1 MIKVPFLDLKAS
13 FAEIQDALENAMLVS
28 VRSGQYIGGDS
39 LVSFERDFQS
49 FVDSDYCI
57 GVANGLDALV
67 LSLKVL
73 GIGPDDEVIVPS
85 NTFIATWLAVTHC
98 GAVVVPVEPNAET
111 YNINASLIEAKI
123 TERTKAIIPV
133 HLYGQPADLDE
144 VLMVA
149 KDHNLYVIEDAAQ
162 AIGSYYNDM
171 PLGTIGD
178 FGAISFHK
186 TKNIQCGE
194 GGLFISSNKNYH
206 NRAAHIIEK
215 GTNRLEKT
223 NGSTDKYEWVSL
235 GSSYV
240 LSDIQIASLAAQLLD
255 EEQVTSLRRAIWK
268 QYHLGLQELES
279 DGLITRP
286 SIEPG
291 SSINGHIYYVLISK
305 PHIREH
311 IEEYLFLKGISAC
324 SHYEPLHLAP
334 AGRRYGRTP
343 FELNVT
349 EDIAP
354 RLLRLP
360 IWPSMTPIQVQRVI
374 TELVSA
380 LRMG

>member
-1 MIKVPFLDLKAS
+1 MEKITFNQRFLARNE
-13 FAEIQDALENAMLVS
+13 ANYV
-28 VRSGQYIGGDS
+28 GQYITPSETGEIEKFEKKS
-39 LVSFERDFQS
+39 LSMIANKLKSS
-49 FVDSDYCI
+49 FVHLTSSCT
-57 GVANGLDALV
+57 AALEV
-67 LSLKVL
+67 SSILSEIEA
-73 GIGPDDEVIVPS
+73 GDEVIMPS
-85 NTFIATWLAVTHC
+85 FTFSSTANAVALR
-98 GAVVVPVEPNAET
+98 GGVPVFVDIKPDT
-111 YNINASLIEAKI
+111 LNIDERKI
-123 TERTKAIIPV
+123 NLAITSKTKAIVVV
-133 HLYGQPADLDE
+133 HYAGLACNMNAILK
-144 VLMVA
+144 LA
-149 KDHNLYVIEDAAQ
+149 KDNGLIVIEDAAQ
-162 AIGSYYNDM
+162 AIGSYYNGM

-194 GGLFISSNKNYH
+194 GGLFISSNKEYH

-215 GTNRLEKT
+215 GTNRLEKI
-223 NGSTDKYEWVSL
+223 NGSIDKYEWVSL

-255 EEQVTSLRRAIWK
+255 EEQVTSLRVARWK
-268 QYHLGLQELES
+268 QYHLGLEELES

-291 SSINGHIYYVLISK
+291 SSVNGHIYYVLISK
-305 PHIREH
+305 THIREH
-311 IEEYLFLKGISAC
+311 VSEYLLLKGISAC

-380 LRMG
+380 LRMGLMT

>member
-1 MIKVPFLDLKAS
+1 MEKITFNQRFLARNEVNYVGQYLTPSETGENEKFKKKCLSTIANKLKSS
-13 FAEIQDALENAMLVS
+13 FVHLTSSCTAALEIS
-28 VRSGQYIGGDS
+28 SI
-39 LVSFERDFQS
+39 
-49 FVDSDYCI
+49 
-57 GVANGLDALV
+57 
-67 LSLKVL
+67 LSEIEA
-73 GIGPDDEVIVPS
+73 GDEVIMPS
-85 NTFIATWLAVTHC
+85 FTFSSTANAVALR
-98 GAVVVPVEPNAET
+98 GGVPVFVDIKPGT
-111 YNINASLIEAKI
+111 LNIDERKI
-123 TERTKAIIPV
+123 NLAITSKTKAIFVV
-133 HLYGQPADLDE
+133 HYAGLACNMNAILK
-144 VLMVA
+144 LA
-149 KDHNLYVIEDAAQ
+149 KDNGLLVIEDAAQ
-162 AIGSYYNDM
+162 AIGSYYNGI

-215 GTNRLEKT
+215 GTNRREKI
-223 NGSTDKYEWVSL
+223 NGSVNKYEWVSL

-255 EEQVTSLRRAIWK
+255 EERVTSLRGAIWK
-268 QYHLGLQELES
+268 QYHLGLEELES

-291 SSINGHIYYVLISK
+291 SSINGHIYYILISK

-311 IEEYLFLKGISAC
+311 ITEYLFLKGISAY

-334 AGRRYGRTP
+334 AGTRYGRTP

-360 IWPSMTPIQVQRVI
+360 IWPLMTPIQVQRVI
-374 TELVSA
+374 TELVNA
-380 LRMG
+380 LRVG

>member
-1 MIKVPFLDLKAS
+1 MEKITFNQRFLARNEANYVGQYLTPSETGENEQFEKKCISIIANKLKSS
-13 FAEIQDALENAMLVS
+13 FVHLTSSCTAALEVS
-28 VRSGQYIGGDS
+28 SI
-39 LVSFERDFQS
+39 L
-49 FVDSDYCI
+49 SDI
-57 GVANGLDALV
+57 EAG
-67 LSLKVL
+67 
-73 GIGPDDEVIVPS
+73 DEVIMPS
-85 NTFIATWLAVTHC
+85 FTFSSTANAVALR
-98 GAVVVPVEPNAET
+98 GGVPVFVDIKPGT
-111 YNINASLIEAKI
+111 LNIDERKI
-123 TERTKAIIPV
+123 NLAITSKTKAIFVV
-133 HLYGQPADLDE
+133 HYAGLACNMNAIIKL
-144 VLMVA
+144 A
-149 KDHNLYVIEDAAQ
+149 KDNGLLVIEDAAQ
-162 AIGSYYNDM
+162 AIGSYYNGI

-215 GTNRLEKT
+215 GTNRREKI
-223 NGSTDKYEWVSL
+223 NGSVNKYEWVSL

-255 EEQVTSLRRAIWK
+255 EERVTSLRGAIWK
-268 QYHLGLQELES
+268 QYHLGLEELES

-291 SSINGHIYYVLISK
+291 SSINGHIYYILISK

-311 IEEYLFLKGISAC
+311 ITEYLSLKGISAC

-334 AGRRYGRTP
+334 AGTRYGRTP
-343 FELNVT
+343 FELNIT

-360 IWPSMTPIQVQRVI
+360 IWPSMTPLQVQRVI
-374 TELVSA
+374 TELVGA
-380 LRMG
+380 LRVG

>member
-1 MIKVPFLDLKAS
+1 MEKKITFNQRFLARNE
-13 FAEIQDALENAMLVS
+13 ANYV
-28 VRSGQYIGGDS
+28 GQYITPSETGEIEKFEKKS
-39 LVSFERDFQS
+39 LSMIANKLKSS
-49 FVDSDYCI
+49 FVHLTSSCT
-57 GVANGLDALV
+57 AALEISSI
-67 LSLKVL
+67 LSEIEA
-73 GIGPDDEVIVPS
+73 GDEVIMPS
-85 NTFIATWLAVTHC
+85 FTFSSTANAVALR
-98 GAVVVPVEPNAET
+98 GGVPVFVDIKPDT
-111 YNINASLIEAKI
+111 LNIDERKI
-123 TERTKAIIPV
+123 NLAITSKTKAIFVV
-133 HLYGQPADLDE
+133 HYAGLACNMNAILK
-144 VLMVA
+144 LA
-149 KDHNLYVIEDAAQ
+149 KDNGLLVIEDAAQ
-162 AIGSYYNDM
+162 AIGSYYNGI

-206 NRAAHIIEK
+206 DRAAHIIEK
-215 GTNRLEKT
+215 GTNRREKI
-223 NGSTDKYEWVSL
+223 NGSVDKYEWVSL

-255 EEQVTSLRRAIWK
+255 EERVTSLRGAIWK
-268 QYHLGLQELES
+268 QYHLGLEELES

-291 SSINGHIYYVLISK
+291 SSINGHIYYILISK

-311 IEEYLFLKGISAC
+311 ITEYLFLKGISAY

-343 FELNVT
+343 SELNVT

-360 IWPSMTPIQVQRVI
+360 IWPLMTPIQVQRVI
-374 TELVSA
+374 TELVNA
-380 LRMG
+380 LRVG

>member
-1 MIKVPFLDLKAS
+1 MEKITFNQRFLARNE
-13 FAEIQDALENAMLVS
+13 ANYV
-28 VRSGQYIGGDS
+28 GQYITPSETGEIEKFEKKS
-39 LVSFERDFQS
+39 LSMIANKLKSS
-49 FVDSDYCI
+49 FVHLTSSCTAALEVSSILSDI
-57 GVANGLDALV
+57 EAG
-67 LSLKVL
+67 
-73 GIGPDDEVIVPS
+73 DEVIMPS
-85 NTFIATWLAVTHC
+85 FTFSSTANAVALR
-98 GAVVVPVEPNAET
+98 GGVPVFVDIKPGT
-111 YNINASLIEAKI
+111 LNIDERKI
-123 TERTKAIIPV
+123 NLAITSKTKAIFVV
-133 HLYGQPADLDE
+133 HYAGLACNMNAIIKL
-144 VLMVA
+144 A
-149 KDHNLYVIEDAAQ
+149 KDNGLLVIEDAAQ
-162 AIGSYYNDM
+162 AIGSYYNGI

-215 GTNRLEKT
+215 GTNRREKI
-223 NGSTDKYEWVSL
+223 NGSINKYEWVSL

-255 EEQVTSLRRAIWK
+255 EERVTSLRGAIWK
-268 QYHLGLQELES
+268 QYHLGLEELES

-291 SSINGHIYYVLISK
+291 SSINGHIYYILISK

-311 IEEYLFLKGISAC
+311 ITEYLFLKGISAY

-334 AGRRYGRTP
+334 AGTRYGRTP
-343 FELNVT
+343 SELNVT

-360 IWPSMTPIQVQRVI
+360 IWPLMTPIQVQRVI
-374 TELVSA
+374 TELVNA
-380 LRMG
+380 LRVG

>member
-1 MIKVPFLDLKAS
+1 MEKIIFNKRFLARNE
-13 FAEIQDALENAMLVS
+13 ANYV
-28 VRSGQYIGGDS
+28 GQYITPSETGEIEKFEKKS
-39 LVSFERDFQS
+39 LSMIANKLKSS
-49 FVDSDYCI
+49 FVHLTSSCT
-57 GVANGLDALV
+57 AALEISSI
-67 LSLKVL
+67 LSEIEA
-73 GIGPDDEVIVPS
+73 GDEVIMPS
-85 NTFIATWLAVTHC
+85 FTFSSTANAVALR
-98 GAVVVPVEPNAET
+98 GGVPVFVDIKPGT
-111 YNINASLIEAKI
+111 LNIDERKI
-123 TERTKAIIPV
+123 NLAITSKTKAIFVV
-133 HLYGQPADLDE
+133 HYAGLACNMNAILK
-144 VLMVA
+144 LA
-149 KDHNLYVIEDAAQ
+149 KDNGLLVIEDAAQ
-162 AIGSYYNDM
+162 AIGSYYNGI

-194 GGLFISSNKNYH
+194 GGLFISSNKNFH

-215 GTNRLEKT
+215 GTNRREKI
-223 NGSTDKYEWVSL
+223 NGSVNKYEWVSL

-255 EEQVTSLRRAIWK
+255 EERVTSLRGAIWK
-268 QYHLGLQELES
+268 QYHLGLEELES

-291 SSINGHIYYVLISK
+291 SSINGHIYYILISK

-311 IEEYLFLKGISAC
+311 ITEYLFLKGISAY

-334 AGRRYGRTP
+334 AGTRYGRTP
-343 FELNVT
+343 SELNVT

-360 IWPSMTPIQVQRVI
+360 IWPLMTPIQVQRVI
-374 TELVSA
+374 TELVNA
-380 LRMG
+380 LRVG

>member
-1 MIKVPFLDLKAS
+1 MEKITFNQRFLARNE
-13 FAEIQDALENAMLVS
+13 ANYV
-28 VRSGQYIGGDS
+28 GQYITPSETGEIEKFEKKS
-39 LVSFERDFQS
+39 LSMIANKLKSS
-49 FVDSDYCI
+49 FVHLTSSCT
-57 GVANGLDALV
+57 AALEISSI
-67 LSLKVL
+67 LSEIEA
-73 GIGPDDEVIVPS
+73 GDEVIMPS
-85 NTFIATWLAVTHC
+85 FTFSSTANAVALR
-98 GAVVVPVEPNAET
+98 GGVPVFVDIKPGT
-111 YNINASLIEAKI
+111 LNIDERKI
-123 TERTKAIIPV
+123 NLAITSKTKAIFVV
-133 HLYGQPADLDE
+133 HYAGLACNMNAILK
-144 VLMVA
+144 LA
-149 KDHNLYVIEDAAQ
+149 KDNGLLVIEDAAQ
-162 AIGSYYNDM
+162 AIGSYYNGI

-215 GTNRLEKT
+215 GTNRREKI
-223 NGSTDKYEWVSL
+223 NGSINKYEWVSL

-255 EEQVTSLRRAIWK
+255 EERVTSLRGAIWK
-268 QYHLGLQELES
+268 QYHLGLEELES

-291 SSINGHIYYVLISK
+291 SSINGHIYYILISK

-311 IEEYLFLKGISAC
+311 ITEYLFLKGISAY

-343 FELNVT
+343 SELNVT

-360 IWPSMTPIQVQRVI
+360 IWPLMTPIQVQRVI
-374 TELVSA
+374 TELVNA
-380 LRMG
+380 LRVG

>member
-1 MIKVPFLDLKAS
+1 MEKITFNQRFLARNE
-13 FAEIQDALENAMLVS
+13 ANYV
-28 VRSGQYIGGDS
+28 GQYITPSETGEIEKFEKKS
-39 LVSFERDFQS
+39 LSMIANKLKSS
-49 FVDSDYCI
+49 FVHLTSSCT
-57 GVANGLDALV
+57 AALEISSI
-67 LSLKVL
+67 LSEIEA
-73 GIGPDDEVIVPS
+73 GDEVIMPS
-85 NTFIATWLAVTHC
+85 FTFSSTANAVALR
-98 GAVVVPVEPNAET
+98 GGVPVFVDIKPGT
-111 YNINASLIEAKI
+111 LNIDERKI
-123 TERTKAIIPV
+123 NLAITSKTKAIFVV
-133 HLYGQPADLDE
+133 HYAGLACNMNAILK
-144 VLMVA
+144 LA
-149 KDHNLYVIEDAAQ
+149 KDNGLLVIEDAAQ
-162 AIGSYYNDM
+162 AIGSYYNGI

-215 GTNRLEKT
+215 GTNRREKI
-223 NGSTDKYEWVSL
+223 NGSVNKYEWVSL

-255 EEQVTSLRRAIWK
+255 EERVTSLRGAIWK
-268 QYHLGLQELES
+268 QYHLGLEELES

-291 SSINGHIYYVLISK
+291 SSINGHIYYILISK

-311 IEEYLFLKGISAC
+311 ITEYLFLKGISAY

-334 AGRRYGRTP
+334 AGTRYGRTP

-360 IWPSMTPIQVQRVI
+360 IWPLMTPIQVQRVI
-374 TELVSA
+374 TELVNA
-380 LRMG
+380 LRVG

>member
-1 MIKVPFLDLKAS
+1 MEKITFNQRFLARNE
-13 FAEIQDALENAMLVS
+13 ANYV
-28 VRSGQYIGGDS
+28 GQYITPSETGEIEKFEKKS
-39 LVSFERDFQS
+39 LSMIANKLKSS
-49 FVDSDYCI
+49 FVHLTSSCT
-57 GVANGLDALV
+57 AALEISSI
-67 LSLKVL
+67 LSEIEA
-73 GIGPDDEVIVPS
+73 GDEVIMPS
-85 NTFIATWLAVTHC
+85 FTFSSTANAVALR
-98 GAVVVPVEPNAET
+98 GGVPVFVDIKPGT
-111 YNINASLIEAKI
+111 LNIDERKI
-123 TERTKAIIPV
+123 NLAITSKTKAIVVV
-133 HLYGQPADLDE
+133 HYAGLACNMNAILK
-144 VLMVA
+144 LA
-149 KDHNLYVIEDAAQ
+149 KDNGLLVIEDAAQ
-162 AIGSYYNDM
+162 AIGSYYNGM

-215 GTNRLEKT
+215 GTNRREKI
-223 NGSTDKYEWVSL
+223 NGSIDKYEWISL

-255 EEQVTSLRRAIWK
+255 EERVTSLRGAIWK
-268 QYHLGLQELES
+268 QYHLGLEELES

-291 SSINGHIYYVLISK
+291 SSINGHIYYILISK

-311 IEEYLFLKGISAC
+311 ITEYLFLKGISAY

-334 AGRRYGRTP
+334 AGTRYGRTP
-343 FELNVT
+343 SELNVT

-360 IWPSMTPIQVQRVI
+360 IWPLMTPLQVQRVI
-374 TELVSA
+374 SELVNA
-380 LRMG
+380 FRVGLVA

>member
-1 MIKVPFLDLKAS
+1 MEKITFNQRFLARNE
-13 FAEIQDALENAMLVS
+13 ANYV
-28 VRSGQYIGGDS
+28 GQYITPSETGEIEKFEKKS
-39 LVSFERDFQS
+39 LSMIANKLKSS
-49 FVDSDYCI
+49 FVHLTSSCT
-57 GVANGLDALV
+57 AALEISSI
-67 LSLKVL
+67 LSEIEA
-73 GIGPDDEVIVPS
+73 GDEVIMPS
-85 NTFIATWLAVTHC
+85 FTFSSTANAVALR
-98 GAVVVPVEPNAET
+98 GGVPVFVDIKPGT
-111 YNINASLIEAKI
+111 LNIDERKI
-123 TERTKAIIPV
+123 NLAITSKTKAIFVV
-133 HLYGQPADLDE
+133 HYAGLACNMNAILK
-144 VLMVA
+144 LA
-149 KDHNLYVIEDAAQ
+149 KDNGLLVIEDAAQ
-162 AIGSYYNDM
+162 AIGSYYNGI

-194 GGLFISSNKNYH
+194 GGLFISSNKNFH

-215 GTNRLEKT
+215 GTNRREKI
-223 NGSTDKYEWVSL
+223 NGSVNKYEWVSL

-255 EEQVTSLRRAIWK
+255 EERVTSLRGAIWK
-268 QYHLGLQELES
+268 QYHLGLEELES

-291 SSINGHIYYVLISK
+291 SSINGHIYYILISK

-311 IEEYLFLKGISAC
+311 ITEYLFLKGISAY

-334 AGRRYGRTP
+334 AGTRYGRTP
-343 FELNVT
+343 SELNVT

-360 IWPSMTPIQVQRVI
+360 IWPLMTPIQVQRVI
-374 TELVSA
+374 TELVNA
-380 LRMG
+380 LRVG

>member
-1 MIKVPFLDLKAS
+1 MEKITFNQRFLARNE
-13 FAEIQDALENAMLVS
+13 ANYV
-28 VRSGQYIGGDS
+28 GQYITSSETGEIEKFEKKS
-39 LVSFERDFQS
+39 LSMIANKLKSS
-49 FVDSDYCI
+49 FVHLTSSCT
-57 GVANGLDALV
+57 AALEV
-67 LSLKVL
+67 SSILSEIEA
-73 GIGPDDEVIVPS
+73 GDEVIMPS
-85 NTFIATWLAVTHC
+85 FTFSSTANAVALR
-98 GAVVVPVEPNAET
+98 GGVPVFVDIKPDT
-111 YNINASLIEAKI
+111 LNIDERKI
-123 TERTKAIIPV
+123 NLAITSKTKAIVVV
-133 HLYGQPADLDE
+133 HYAGLACNMNAILK
-144 VLMVA
+144 LA
-149 KDHNLYVIEDAAQ
+149 KDNGLIVIEDAAQ
-162 AIGSYYNDM
+162 AIGSYYNGM

-194 GGLFISSNKNYH
+194 GGLFISSNKEYH

-215 GTNRLEKT
+215 GTNRLEKI
-223 NGSTDKYEWVSL
+223 NGSIDKYEWVSL

-255 EEQVTSLRRAIWK
+255 EEQVTSLRVARWK
-268 QYHLGLQELES
+268 QYHLGLEELES

-291 SSINGHIYYVLISK
+291 SSVNGHIYYVLISK
-305 PHIREH
+305 THIREH
-311 IEEYLFLKGISAC
+311 VSEYLLLKGISAC

-360 IWPSMTPIQVQRVI
+360 IWPSMTSIQVQRVI
-374 TELVSA
+374 TKLVSA

>member
-1 MIKVPFLDLKAS
+1 MEKITFNQRFLARNEANYVGQHITPSETGEIEKFEKKSLSMIANKLKSS
-13 FAEIQDALENAMLVS
+13 FVHLTSSCTAALEIS
-28 VRSGQYIGGDS
+28 SI
-39 LVSFERDFQS
+39 
-49 FVDSDYCI
+49 
-57 GVANGLDALV
+57 
-67 LSLKVL
+67 LSEIEA
-73 GIGPDDEVIVPS
+73 GDEVIMPS
-85 NTFIATWLAVTHC
+85 FTFSSTANAVALR
-98 GAVVVPVEPNAET
+98 GGVPVFVDIKPGT
-111 YNINASLIEAKI
+111 LNIDERKI
-123 TERTKAIIPV
+123 NLAITSKTKAIFVV
-133 HLYGQPADLDE
+133 HYAGLACNMNAILK
-144 VLMVA
+144 LA
-149 KDHNLYVIEDAAQ
+149 KDNGLLVIEDAAQ
-162 AIGSYYNDM
+162 AIGSYYNGI

-215 GTNRLEKT
+215 GTNRREKI
-223 NGSTDKYEWVSL
+223 NGSVDKYEWVSL

-255 EEQVTSLRRAIWK
+255 EERVTSLRGAIWK
-268 QYHLGLQELES
+268 QYHLGLEELES

-291 SSINGHIYYVLISK
+291 SSINGHIYYILISK

-311 IEEYLFLKGISAC
+311 ITEYLFLKGISAY

-334 AGRRYGRTP
+334 AGTRYGRTP
-343 FELNVT
+343 SELNVT

-360 IWPSMTPIQVQRVI
+360 IWPLMTPLQVQRVI
-374 TELVSA
+374 SELVNA
-380 LRMG
+380 FRVG

>member
-1 MIKVPFLDLKAS
+1 MEKITFNQRFLARNE
-13 FAEIQDALENAMLVS
+13 ANYV
-28 VRSGQYIGGDS
+28 GQYITSSETGEIEKFEKKS
-39 LVSFERDFQS
+39 LSMIANKLKSS
-49 FVDSDYCI
+49 FVHLTSSCT
-57 GVANGLDALV
+57 AALEV
-67 LSLKVL
+67 SSILSEIEA
-73 GIGPDDEVIVPS
+73 GDEVIMPS
-85 NTFIATWLAVTHC
+85 FTFSSTANAVALR
-98 GAVVVPVEPNAET
+98 GGVPVFVDIKPDT
-111 YNINASLIEAKI
+111 LNIDERKI
-123 TERTKAIIPV
+123 NLAITSKTKAIVVV
-133 HLYGQPADLDE
+133 HYAGLACNMNAIIKL
-144 VLMVA
+144 A
-149 KDHNLYVIEDAAQ
+149 KDNGLIVIEDAAQ
-162 AIGSYYNDM
+162 AIGSYYNGM

-194 GGLFISSNKNYH
+194 GGLFISSNKKYH

-215 GTNRLEKT
+215 GTNRLEKI
-223 NGSTDKYEWVSL
+223 NGSIDKYEWVSL

-255 EEQVTSLRRAIWK
+255 EEQVTSLRVARWK
-268 QYHLGLQELES
+268 QYHLGLEELES

-291 SSINGHIYYVLISK
+291 SSVNGHIYYVLISK
-305 PHIREH
+305 THIREH
-311 IEEYLFLKGISAC
+311 VSEYLLLKGISAC

-360 IWPSMTPIQVQRVI
+360 IWPSMTSIQVQRVI
-374 TELVSA
+374 TKLVSA

>member
-1 MIKVPFLDLKAS
+1 MEKIIFNKRFLAHNEANYVGQYLTPSETGENEQFEKKCISIIANKLKSS
-13 FAEIQDALENAMLVS
+13 FVHLTSSGTAALEVS
-28 VRSGQYIGGDS
+28 SI
-39 LVSFERDFQS
+39 L
-49 FVDSDYCI
+49 SDLEP
-57 GVANGLDALV
+57 G
-67 LSLKVL
+67 
-73 GIGPDDEVIVPS
+73 DEVIMPS
-85 NTFIATWLAVTHC
+85 FTFSSTANAVALR
-98 GAVVVPVEPNAET
+98 GGVPVFVDIKPGT
-111 YNINASLIEAKI
+111 LNIDERKI
-123 TERTKAIIPV
+123 NLAITSKTKAIFVV
-133 HLYGQPADLDE
+133 HYAGLACNMNAILK
-144 VLMVA
+144 LA
-149 KDHNLYVIEDAAQ
+149 KDNGLLVIEDAAQ
-162 AIGSYYNDM
+162 AIGSYYNGM

-215 GTNRLEKT
+215 GTNRREKI
-223 NGSTDKYEWVSL
+223 NGSVNKYEWVSL

-255 EEQVTSLRRAIWK
+255 EERVTSLRGAIWK
-268 QYHLGLQELES
+268 QYHLGLEELES

-291 SSINGHIYYVLISK
+291 SSINGHIYYILISK

-311 IEEYLFLKGISAC
+311 ITEYLFLKGINAY

-334 AGRRYGRTP
+334 AGMRYGRTP
-343 FELNVT
+343 SELNVT

-360 IWPSMTPIQVQRVI
+360 IWPLMTPIQVQRVI
-374 TELVSA
+374 TELVNA
-380 LRMG
+380 LRVG

>member
-1 MIKVPFLDLKAS
+1 MEKITFNQRFLARNE
-13 FAEIQDALENAMLVS
+13 ANYV
-28 VRSGQYIGGDS
+28 GQYITPSETGEFEKFEKKS
-39 LVSFERDFQS
+39 LSMIANKLKSS
-49 FVDSDYCI
+49 FVHLTSSCT
-57 GVANGLDALV
+57 AALEV
-67 LSLKVL
+67 SSILSEIEA
-73 GIGPDDEVIVPS
+73 GDEVIIPS
-85 NTFIATWLAVTHC
+85 FTFSSSANAVALR
-98 GAVVVPVEPNAET
+98 GGVPVFVDIKPDT
-111 YNINASLIEAKI
+111 LNIDERIIDLAI
-123 TERTKAIIPV
+123 TSKTKAIVVV
-133 HLYGQPADLDE
+133 HYAGLACNMNAILK
-144 VLMVA
+144 LA
-149 KDHNLYVIEDAAQ
+149 KDNGLLVIEDAAQ
-162 AIGSYYNDM
+162 AIGSYYNGM

-194 GGLFISSNKNYH
+194 GGLFISSNKKYH
-206 NRAAHIIEK
+206 TRAAHIIEK
-215 GTNRLEKT
+215 GTNRLEKI
-223 NGSTDKYEWVSL
+223 NGSIDKYEWVSL

-255 EEQVTSLRRAIWK
+255 EEQVTSLRVAIWK
-268 QYHLGLQELES
+268 QYHLGLEELES

-291 SSINGHIYYVLISK
+291 SSVNGHIYYVLISK

-311 IEEYLFLKGISAC
+311 VSEYLLLKGISAC

-380 LRMG
+380 LRMGLMT

>member
-1 MIKVPFLDLKAS
+1 MEKITFNQRFLARNEANYVGQHITPSETGEIEKFEKKSLSMIANKLKSS
-13 FAEIQDALENAMLVS
+13 FVHLTSSCTAALEVS
-28 VRSGQYIGGDS
+28 SI
-39 LVSFERDFQS
+39 
-49 FVDSDYCI
+49 
-57 GVANGLDALV
+57 
-67 LSLKVL
+67 LSEIEA
-73 GIGPDDEVIVPS
+73 GDEVIMPS
-85 NTFIATWLAVTHC
+85 FTFSSTANAVALR
-98 GAVVVPVEPNAET
+98 GGVPVFVDIKPDT
-111 YNINASLIEAKI
+111 LNIDERKI
-123 TERTKAIIPV
+123 NLAITNKTKAIVVV
-133 HLYGQPADLDE
+133 HYAGLACNMNAILK
-144 VLMVA
+144 LA
-149 KDHNLYVIEDAAQ
+149 KDNGLLVIEDAAQ
-162 AIGSYYNDM
+162 AIGSYYNGM

-194 GGLFISSNKNYH
+194 GGLFISSNKQYH

-215 GTNRLEKT
+215 GTNRLEKI
-223 NGSTDKYEWVSL
+223 NGSIDKYEWVSL

-255 EEQVTSLRRAIWK
+255 EEQVTSLRVAIWK
-268 QYHLGLQELES
+268 QYHLGLEELES

-291 SSINGHIYYVLISK
+291 SSVNGHIYYVLISK

-311 IEEYLFLKGISAC
+311 VSEYLLLKGISAC

-380 LRMG
+380 LRMGLMT

>member
-1 MIKVPFLDLKAS
+1 MEKITFNQRFLARNE
-13 FAEIQDALENAMLVS
+13 ANYV
-28 VRSGQYIGGDS
+28 GQYITPSETGEIEKFEKKS
-39 LVSFERDFQS
+39 LSMIANKLKSS
-49 FVDSDYCI
+49 FVHLTSSCT
-57 GVANGLDALV
+57 AALEV
-67 LSLKVL
+67 SSILSEIEA
-73 GIGPDDEVIVPS
+73 GDEVIMPS
-85 NTFIATWLAVTHC
+85 FTFSSTANAVALR
-98 GAVVVPVEPNAET
+98 GGVPVFVDIKPDT
-111 YNINASLIEAKI
+111 LNIDERKI
-123 TERTKAIIPV
+123 NLAITSKTKAIVVV
-133 HLYGQPADLDE
+133 HYAGLACNMNAILK
-144 VLMVA
+144 LA
-149 KDHNLYVIEDAAQ
+149 KDNGLLVIEDAAQ
-162 AIGSYYNDM
+162 AIGSYYNGM

-215 GTNRLEKT
+215 GTNRREKI
-223 NGSTDKYEWVSL
+223 NGSIDKYEWISL

-255 EEQVTSLRRAIWK
+255 EERVTSLRGAIWK
-268 QYHLGLQELES
+268 QYHLGLEELES

-291 SSINGHIYYVLISK
+291 SSVNGHIYYVLISK
-305 PHIREH
+305 THIREH
-311 IEEYLFLKGISAC
+311 VSEYLLLKGISAC

-360 IWPSMTPIQVQRVI
+360 IWPSMTSIQVQRVI
-374 TELVSA
+374 TKLVSA

>member
-1 MIKVPFLDLKAS
+1 MEKITFNQRFLARNE
-13 FAEIQDALENAMLVS
+13 ANYV
-28 VRSGQYIGGDS
+28 GQYITPSETGEIEKFEKKS
-39 LVSFERDFQS
+39 LSMIANKLKSS
-49 FVDSDYCI
+49 FVHLTSSCT
-57 GVANGLDALV
+57 AALEISSI
-67 LSLKVL
+67 LSEIEA
-73 GIGPDDEVIVPS
+73 GDEVIMPS
-85 NTFIATWLAVTHC
+85 FTFSSTANAVALR
-98 GAVVVPVEPNAET
+98 GGVPVFVDIKPGT
-111 YNINASLIEAKI
+111 LNIDERKI
-123 TERTKAIIPV
+123 NLAITSKTKAIFVV
-133 HLYGQPADLDE
+133 HYAGLACNMNAILK
-144 VLMVA
+144 LA
-149 KDHNLYVIEDAAQ
+149 KDNGLLVIEDAAQ
-162 AIGSYYNDM
+162 AIGSYYNGI

-215 GTNRLEKT
+215 GTNRREKI
-223 NGSTDKYEWVSL
+223 NGSVNKYEWVSL

-255 EEQVTSLRRAIWK
+255 EERVTSLRGAIWK
-268 QYHLGLQELES
+268 QYHLGLEELES

-291 SSINGHIYYVLISK
+291 SSINGHIYYILISK

-311 IEEYLFLKGISAC
+311 ITEYLFLKGISAY

-343 FELNVT
+343 SELNVT

-360 IWPSMTPIQVQRVI
+360 IWPLMTPLQVQSVI
-374 TELVSA
+374 TELVNA
-380 LRMG
+380 FRVG

>member
-1 MIKVPFLDLKAS
+1 MEKIIFNKRFLARNEANYVGQYLTSSETGEIEQLEKKCISIIADKLKSS
-13 FAEIQDALENAMLVS
+13 FVHLTSSCTAALEVS
-28 VRSGQYIGGDS
+28 SI
-39 LVSFERDFQS
+39 L
-49 FVDSDYCI
+49 SDLEP
-57 GVANGLDALV
+57 G
-67 LSLKVL
+67 
-73 GIGPDDEVIVPS
+73 DEVIMPS
-85 NTFIATWLAVTHC
+85 FTFSSTANAVALR
-98 GAVVVPVEPNAET
+98 GGVPVFVDIKPGT
-111 YNINASLIEAKI
+111 LNIDERKI
-123 TERTKAIIPV
+123 NLAITSKTKAIFVV
-133 HLYGQPADLDE
+133 HYAGLACNMNAIIKL
-144 VLMVA
+144 A
-149 KDHNLYVIEDAAQ
+149 KDNGLLVIEDAAQ
-162 AIGSYYNDM
+162 ALGSYYDGM

-194 GGLFISSNKNYH
+194 GGLFISSNRQYH
-206 NRAAHIIEK
+206 DRAAHIIEK
-215 GTNRLEKT
+215 GTNRFEKI
-223 NGSTDKYEWVSL
+223 NGNIDKYEWVSL

-255 EEQVTSLRRAIWK
+255 EERVTSLRGAIWK
-268 QYHLGLQELES
+268 QYHLGLEELES

-291 SSINGHIYYVLISK
+291 SSINGHIYYILISK

-311 IEEYLFLKGISAC
+311 ITEYLFLKGISAY

-334 AGRRYGRTP
+334 AGTRYGRTP
-343 FELNVT
+343 FELNIT

-374 TELVSA
+374 TELIGA
-380 LRMG
+380 LRVG

>member
-1 MIKVPFLDLKAS
+1 MEKITFNQRFLARNE
-13 FAEIQDALENAMLVS
+13 ANYV
-28 VRSGQYIGGDS
+28 GQYITPSETGEIEKFEKKS
-39 LVSFERDFQS
+39 LSMIANKLKSS
-49 FVDSDYCI
+49 FVHLTSSCT
-57 GVANGLDALV
+57 AALEISSI
-67 LSLKVL
+67 LSEIEA
-73 GIGPDDEVIVPS
+73 GDEVIMPS
-85 NTFIATWLAVTHC
+85 FTFSSTANAVALR
-98 GAVVVPVEPNAET
+98 GGVPVFVDIKPGT
-111 YNINASLIEAKI
+111 LNIDERKI
-123 TERTKAIIPV
+123 NLAITSKTKAIFVV
-133 HLYGQPADLDE
+133 HYAGLACNMNAILK
-144 VLMVA
+144 LA
-149 KDHNLYVIEDAAQ
+149 KDNGLLVIEDAAQ
-162 AIGSYYNDM
+162 AIGSYYNGI

-215 GTNRLEKT
+215 GTNRREKI
-223 NGSTDKYEWVSL
+223 NGSVNKYEWVSL

-255 EEQVTSLRRAIWK
+255 EERVTSLRGAIWK
-268 QYHLGLQELES
+268 QYHLGLEELES

-291 SSINGHIYYVLISK
+291 SSINGHIYYILISK

-311 IEEYLFLKGISAC
+311 ITEYLFLKGISAY

-334 AGRRYGRTP
+334 AGTRYGRTP
-343 FELNVT
+343 SELNVT

-360 IWPSMTPIQVQRVI
+360 IWPLMTPIQVQRVI
-374 TELVSA
+374 TELVNA
-380 LRMG
+380 LRVG